1 MLESDFTLTDV
12 LDRADSLFADRE
24 IVSARPD
31 GSRHRYTYGDAADR
45 IARLAGALDDLGVS
59 SDARVGTLARNH
71 HRHFELYFAPACA
84 GRSLHMGNV
93 RLPAADLAATIRDA
107 GDEVLFVDPAFLERV
122 EAVADDL
129 DTVEQYVVLAESVP
143 ETTLDPV
150 VAYEDLLAGQSPTY
164 DWPTLDE
171 ERECG
176 LCYTTG
182 TTGRPKGVTYTHRAL
197 ALHTM
202 MNGHVDTYAIG
213 ARDTVCPVVP
223 MFHVNAWGF
232 PYAAAFAGADLVL
245 PGAQTDP
252 EPLADLL
259 AGEGVTV
266 AAGVPTVWR
275 RLAAHLDETP
285 AADLDPVERLV
296 VGGASVPASL
306 IRTYDDAHDVTVQQ
320 GWGMTET
327 SPLGLLTPLDPEPG
341 DGTPPRTTE
350 GRPVPGISA
359 RVVDDDGE
367 RVARDGEAMGELQV
381 RGPWVTDGYASRTR
395 EVESPLTDD
404 GWLRTGDVATWNA
417 DGYVDVVDR
426 TDDLINSG
434 GEWISSIELEDELMA
449 HAGVAEAAI
458 VPVADETWGERPLA
472 VVVPRDGDDPPGT
485 DALDA
490 HLRESFPSWWLPDRY
505 VVRESIPLTTTGKFD
520 KRALRERF
528 EGTDAGGDDASEGD
542 V

>member
-1 MLESDFTLTDV
+1 MLQRDFTLIDV
-12 LDRADSLFADRE
+12 LDRADTLFADRA
-24 IVSARPD
+24 VVTARPD

-45 IARLAGALDDLGVS
+45 IARLAGALDDLGVG

-71 HRHFELYFAPACA
+71 YRHFELYFAPACS

-93 RLPAADLAATIRDA
+93 RLPETDLVETIRDA
-107 GDEVLFVDPAFLERV
+107 GDEVLFVDPAFLDRV

-129 DTVEQYVVLAESVP
+129 DTVERYVVLAETVP

-150 VAYEDLLAGQSPTY
+150 VAYEDLLAAGSPDY
-164 DWPTLDE
+164 DWPALAED
-171 ERECG
+171 RECG

-245 PGAQTDP
+245 PGPHTDP
-252 EPLADLL
+252 GPLAALL
-259 AGEGVTV
+259 AEEGVTV

-275 RLAAHLDETP
+275 RLAAYLDETP
-285 AADLDPVERLV
+285 AADIDPVERLV
-296 VGGASVPASL
+296 VGGASVPPSL
-306 IRTYDDAHDVTVQQ
+306 VRSYDDAHDVTVQQ

-327 SPLGLLTPLDPEPG
+327 SPLGLLTPLDPSPG
-341 DGTPPRTTE
+341 DDAAPRTTD

-359 RVVDDDGE
+359 RVVDEDGI
-367 RVARDGEAMGELQV
+367 RVARDGEAMGELHV
-381 RGPWVTDGYASRTR
+381 RGLWVTEGYASRTR
-395 EVESPLTDD
+395 DVESPLTDD
-404 GWLRTGDVATWNA
+404 GWLRTGDVATWDA

-449 HAGVAEAAI
+449 HGDVAEAAV

-472 VVVPRDGDDPPGT
+472 VVVPRGDDLPET

-490 HLRESFPSWWLPDRY
+490 HLRASFPSWWLPDRY

-528 EGTDAGGDDASEGD
+528 GDADARADDSTAGDA
-542 V
+542 